1 MLRLIFKRIM
11 VDDGKIT
18 GIEFFEP
25 FKRFYEETKCNV
37 TPIKT
42 AGREES
48 YILSP
53 SDVR

>member
-1 MLRLIFKRIM
+1 MIN
-11 VDDGKIT
+11 DSKIA
-18 GIEFFEP
+18 GIEFFDP
-25 FKRFYEETKCNV
+25 FKRFYEETKCNA

-53 SDVR
+53 SAVK